1 MKSTSRWNRYA
12 LCLSPALALAVWG
25 CGTGAFPGGTDIAA
39 RNASA
44 DALSGGFPDP
54 LGLTDDQKAQAQAI
68 FESMRNDIE
77 PLREQAETDI
87 RNVLTAEQQA
97 TWDEIKANR
106 PGPFGGGFGPPP
118 GPFGGHMG
126 RGMGRGMGGPFGG
139 ASVGAAVDG
148 EHPMMEGE
156 CDPAA
161 RREAMLDRLAEELGL
176 TDDQKAQIATIQDNL
191 HTAIEAR
198 RQQALDELKAILT
211 ADQLAILEEIE
222 ANRPR

>member
-1 MKSTSRWNRYA
+1 MKATSRWYPCA
-12 LCLSPALALAVWG
+12 LCFSPILAIAVWG
-25 CGTGAFPGGTDIAA
+25 CGTGVSLGGTDSAA
-39 RNASA
+39 RNASS

-68 FESMRNDIE
+68 FESMRTDIE

-118 GPFGGHMG
+118 GPFGGRIG
-126 RGMGRGMGGPFGG
+126 RGPGGPFGG
-139 ASVGAAVDG
+139 AGIASATVDG
-148 EHPMMEGE
+148 QHPMMEGE
-156 CDPAA
+156 CDPAT
-161 RREAMLDRLAEELGL
+161 RRQAMLDRLAEELGL
-176 TDDQKAQIATIQDNL
+176 TDDQKTQIATIQDNL
-191 HTAIEAR
+191 HTAIESR

>member
-1 MKSTSRWNRYA
+1 MNAKSRWYRCA
-12 LCLSPALALAVWG
+12 LCLSPLWAIGVWG
-25 CGTGAFPGGTDIAA
+25 CGTGVSLGGTDSAA

-54 LGLTDDQKAQAQAI
+54 LGLTDEQKVQAKAI
-68 FESMRNDIE
+68 FESMRSDIE
-77 PLREQAETDI
+77 PLREQAEADI

-106 PGPFGGGFGPPP
+106 PAPFAGGFGMPP
-118 GPFGGHMG
+118 GSVGGHMG

-161 RREAMLDRLAEELGL
+161 RRQAMLDRLAEELGL
-176 TDDQKAQIATIQDNL
+176 TDDQKTQIATIQDNL
-191 HTAIEAR
+191 HTAIESR

>member
-1 MKSTSRWNRYA
+1 MKARRRRYQCV
-12 LCLSPALALAVWG
+12 LCLSPVLAIAAWG
-25 CGTGAFPGGTDIAA
+25 CGPGTFFGGTDSAA

-54 LGLTDDQKAQAQAI
+54 LGLTVEQKTQAQAI

-77 PLREQAETDI
+77 PLREQAEADI

-97 TWDEIKANR
+97 TWDEIKANH
-106 PGPFGGGFGPPP
+106 PAPFGGGFGPPP
-118 GPFGGHMG
+118 GPFGG
-126 RGMGRGMGGPFGG
+126 RMGRGMGGPFGG
-139 ASVGAAVDG
+139 GSANAEVDG
-148 EHPMMEGE
+148 PHPMMEGE
-156 CDPAA
+156 CDPAT
-161 RREAMLDRLAEELGL
+161 RRQAMLDRLAEELGL
-176 TDDQKAQIATIQDNL
+176 TDAQKAQIATIQDNL

-211 ADQLAILEEIE
+211 ADQLAILEAIE